1 MHKNVSC
8 QIHDF
13 EFSTRNPWLLTNQ
26 SCCGHEAQ
34 SDWSSFG
41 GIYILSLDNDV
52 N

>member
-1 MHKNVSC
+1 MHKNVPC
-8 QIHDF
+8 QIHYF
-13 EFSTRNPWLLTNQ
+13 ELSRRNPWLRTNQ
-26 SCCGHEAQ
+26 RRCGHEAQ